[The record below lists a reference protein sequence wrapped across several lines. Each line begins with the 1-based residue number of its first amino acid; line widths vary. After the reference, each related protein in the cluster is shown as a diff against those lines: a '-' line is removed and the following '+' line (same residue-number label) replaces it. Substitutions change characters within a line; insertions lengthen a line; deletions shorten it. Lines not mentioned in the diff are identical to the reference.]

1 MGTGQREKG
10 QHNMRRGGWGR
21 GAWDPDNLWHRD
33 ARGLSSKEGDFHEA
47 AMFLLPLSQHL
58 FIEQSL
64 HTNKLCCL
72 LEMEMRR
79 CKPCSQGAQMGRQ
92 RLKKWW
98 KWTLGQ
104 WELPT
109 EFLNTLSTPATNTH
123 ILSPT
128 QRQVAA
134 TWSASGPGLAA
145 PWRWVLPIWDQGEA
159 CPPLSLCSV
168 CAVALPMNDRPTV
181 KASIPIRAIL
191 QDNPWQ
197 ERHAALPLPE
207 MQKTRGPSVPESQ
220 EVKRLWTFTPVAFR
234 IWVSLSL
241 EWEKHLQHFQGRF
254 RE

>member
-1 MGTGQREKG
+1 MEVDTGTVGAPNRVSEHTFHSSHIHTHPQSHAEAGRS
-10 QHNMRRGGWGR
+10 NMVSFW
-21 GAWDPDNLWHRD
+21 AWPSR
-33 ARGLSSKEGDFHEA
+33 S
-47 AMFLLPLSQHL
+47 
-58 FIEQSL
+58 
-64 HTNKLCCL
+64 
-72 LEMEMRR
+72 LEMG
-79 CKPCSQGAQMGRQ
+79 SAHMGSR
-92 RLKKWW
+92 
-98 KWTLGQ
+98 
-104 WELPT
+104 
-109 EFLNTLSTPATNTH
+109 
-123 ILSPT
+123 
-128 QRQVAA
+128 
-134 TWSASGPGLAA
+134 WSMPPSVF
-145 PWRWVLPIWDQGEA
+145 VL
-159 CPPLSLCSV
+159 

>member
-109 EFLNTLSTPATNTH
+109 EFLNTLSTPATYTH

-159 CPPLSLCSV
+159 CLPLSLCSV
-168 CAVALPMNDRPTV
+168 LWHFPWMTGPLWRPASQLGPFSRTIHDKRDMLPCLYLKCKKLEDQVFP
-181 KASIPIRAIL
+181 KAKRSKDCEL
-191 QDNPWQ
+191 S
-197 ERHAALPLPE
+197 LPL
-207 MQKTRGPSVPESQ
+207 
-220 EVKRLWTFTPVAFR
+220 
-234 IWVSLSL
+234 LSGYGFL
-241 EWEKHLQHFQGRF
+241 YP
-254 RE
+254 